1 MYTHIH
7 LEESTKT
14 YAFVD
19 IEEHFNTNTF
29 KDKNAFKVIPIYT
42 YHYIAGYTFIL
53 LLSYI

>member
-7 LEESTKT
+7 LQVFTKT